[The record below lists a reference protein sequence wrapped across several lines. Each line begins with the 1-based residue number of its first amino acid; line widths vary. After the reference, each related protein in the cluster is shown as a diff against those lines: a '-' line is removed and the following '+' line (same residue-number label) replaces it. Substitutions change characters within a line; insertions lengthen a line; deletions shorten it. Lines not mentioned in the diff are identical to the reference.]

1 MTDKPVIFLPGDP
14 DAETGVP
21 PIVMLANGPALRC
34 SEMRLTVGVRKQG
47 AGEDLLLSMASTG
60 GATLFSAFTP
70 TTARVL
76 GQSLI
81 DWAGAQET
89 KATRVATDA
98 LARAGGRER

>member
-34 SEMRLTVGVRKQG
+34 SEMRLTVGVRKRG

-60 GATLFSAFTP
+60 GGNAVFCLHPDYGAGVG
-70 TTARVL
+70 AIADRL
-76 GQSLI
+76 GGRAGNEG
-81 DWAGAQET
+81 DPRRDRCAGA
-89 KATRVATDA
+89 RG
-98 LARAGGRER
+98 RA